1 MAKTLVAALCVL
13 VLLAT
18 IIATISDAKAGGRTW
33 HRSGTVKGPR
43 GGTTTFQRYGA
54 CQDGTCVRGGTAIGP
69 GGGVRSWS
77 NTRTCAGGSCAG
89 SGTYVGP
96 GGKVVTRSGT
106 ATYGNG
112 GWQAQGTVTGP
123 RGGTGNYQASG
134 LLRGRRLLFVG
145 HVDRPQWRRV
155 VEQFDACPDRQWL
168 GA

>member
-1 MAKTLVAALCVL
+1 MAKTLVATLCVL

-33 HRSGTVKGPR
+33 HRSGTVKGPW

-54 CQDGTCVRGGTAIGP
+54 CQGGTCVRGGTAIGP

-96 GGKVVTRSGT
+96 AAR
-106 ATYGNG
+106 
-112 GWQAQGTVTGP
+112 W
-123 RGGTGNYQASG
+123 
-134 LLRGRRLLFVG
+134 
-145 HVDRPQWRRV
+145 
-155 VEQFDACPDRQWL
+155 
-168 GA
+168 